1 MKNGVRKFLCCW
13 VIMGLFLFSGCSRK
27 VLKCSSSITSYDEFA
42 SANKSL
48 KIIYKNDSIYKL
60 DFSTDFTFSEKT
72 LNLDSNIVDSTLST
86 AGAEFDY
93 LTGKS
98 GVSYST
104 SKRDNG
110 FVSRL
115 KINFNKLDADTKK
128 KVHFI
133 NYKDSYVAMK
143 KNLENNGY
151 TCK

>member
-1 MKNGVRKFLCCW
+1 MKKIICCFM
-13 VIMGLFLFSGCSRK
+13 VLGLFVFSGCSRK
-27 VLKCSSSITSYDEFA
+27 VLKCTSAITSYDEFA
-42 SANKSL
+42 SANKTL
-48 KIIYKNDSIYKL
+48 KIVFKNDSIYKI

-72 LNLDSNIVDSTLST
+72 LSLDSNIVDSTLST
-86 AGAEFDY
+86 AEAEFDY

-133 NYKDSYVAMK
+133 NYKDSYVNLK

-151 TCK
+151 NCK

>member
-1 MKNGVRKFLCCW
+1 MKRILCCFM
-13 VIMGLFLFSGCSRK
+13 VLGLFVFTGCSRK
-27 VLKCSSSITSYDEFA
+27 VLKCTSSITSYDEFA
-42 SANKSL
+42 SADKTL
-48 KIIYKNDSIYKL
+48 KMVFKNDAVYKL

-72 LNLDSNIVDSTLST
+72 LSLDENIVDSTLST

-93 LTGKS
+93 LIGKS

-104 SKRDNG
+104 IKRDNG
-110 FVSRL
+110 FVSKL
-115 KINFNKLDADTKK
+115 KINFNKLDADAKK

-133 NYKDSYVAMK
+133 NYKDTYTNMK

>member
-1 MKNGVRKFLCCW
+1 MKKLFCCFM
-13 VIMGLFLFSGCSRK
+13 VLGLFAFTGCSKK
-27 VLKCSSSITSYDEFA
+27 VLKCTSSITSYDEFA

-48 KIIYKNDSIYKL
+48 KIVFKNDSIYKL

-72 LNLDSNIVDSTLST
+72 LNLDENIVDSTLST

-110 FVSRL
+110 FISRL
-115 KINFNKLDADTKK
+115 KINFNKLDADSKK

-133 NYKDSYVAMK
+133 NYKDTYVNMK

-151 TCK
+151 NCK